1 MKHIRIFALLLAL
14 ILALGSTALAA
25 DFTDVPADAYYAD
38 AVAWAAERELV
49 KGKDENTFD
58 PDAAVTR
65 AEAVAFL
72 WRMAGQPE
80 PTQTETFTDV
90 EADADNAWYKAA
102 VQWAVEQEITYGT
115 GDGKFSPAAA
125 CTRAMILTMLYRM
138 EGCPFDEASVAE
150 VPEDSE
156 TWTLEDMGNAMVQYF
171 IETLRSDEGFTDV
184 EQGTWYEL
192 PVFWATVNGV
202 LTENQVDMETLAVR
216 PAALCARGEMVFF
229 LYRASGEAPVEGAV
243 RTGTIPETV
252 LLDRDGVK
260 ITATGIQ
267 AKDLGDAELTL
278 RVENGSDKLLR
289 VEGDKLFVNTY
300 SVSPQVYI
308 PTETEDGW
316 TFYADAVFAPGETK
330 DCYLLL
336 NSLDDKAIDTVYELE
351 LSLLLDEVEADED
364 GYYSYVDEFAAGGVV
379 RIQTSLYDETVSYDP
394 EGTTLYDKDGLKVLL
409 VRAENDEY
417 MGPQITLYAFNGSGR
432 DLSLELAEL
441 KLDGV
446 TYEGMVNLDVPAGW
460 RSMDTVY
467 IFFDDYDNL
476 PVVQEAS
483 LSLKAL
489 DPETW
494 ETLETYESVKLT
506 FAE

>member
-1 MKHIRIFALLLAL
+1 MKHIRMTALLLAL
-14 ILALGSTALAA
+14 VLALGGTALAA
-25 DFTDVPADAYYAD
+25 DFRDVPTDAYYAD
-38 AVAWAAERELV
+38 AVAWAAEKEIV
-49 KGKDENTFD
+49 KGRDENIFD

-90 EADADNAWYKAA
+90 DRDSNNAWYKSA
-102 VQWAVEQEITYGT
+102 VQWAYEQEITYGT
-115 GDGKFSPAAA
+115 GSGQFSPTLT

-138 EGCPFDEASVAE
+138 EGRPFDEAAVAE

-171 IETLRSDEGFTDV
+171 IETLRSEEGFTDV
-184 EQGTWYEL
+184 ELGSWYEL
-192 PVFWATVNGV
+192 PVFWATVNGI
-202 LTENQVDMETLAVR
+202 LTEHQVDADRRAVQ
-216 PAALCARGEMVFF
+216 PAAPCPRGEMVFF
-229 LYRASGEAPVEGAV
+229 LYRASGEAPAEGAV
-243 RTGTIPETV
+243 KTGTIPETV

-260 ITATGIQ
+260 ITAAGIRPVG
-267 AKDLGDAELTL
+267 LGDAELTL

-289 VEGDKLFVNTY
+289 VEAEKLFVNTY
-300 SVSPQVYI
+300 AVSPQVYI

-316 TFYADAVFAPGETK
+316 TFYAAAVFAPGETG

-351 LSLLLDEVEADED
+351 LNLVLDEVEADED
-364 GYYSYVDEFAAGGVV
+364 GYYDYVDGFAAGEVV
-379 RIQTSLYDETVSYDP
+379 QIRTSLYEETASYDP
-394 EGTTLYDKDGLKVLL
+394 EGTPLYDKDGLRVLL
-409 VRAENDEY
+409 IRAENDEFE
-417 MGPQITLYAFNGSGR
+417 GPQITLYAYNGSGK
-432 DLSLELAEL
+432 DVSLELAEL
-441 KLDGV
+441 KLEGV
-446 TYEGMVNLDVPAGW
+446 TYEGTVNLDVPAGR

-476 PVVQEAS
+476 PVVKEAS

-494 ETLETYESVKLT
+494 ETVETYESVKLT